1 MAIFKRKHLN
11 LVLQGTKTQT
21 RRVHKRLWTV
31 GRIYAVRDRWFTK
44 PAGYILITRRFRQRL
59 GDITPKEIEKEGYKD
74 VGEYKKIWEEIW
86 GPGSWNPDLVVT
98 VYEFVLH
105 PTEDKKN
112 T

>member
-59 GDITPKEIEKEGYKD
+59 GDITQKDIKKEGYKELE
-74 VGEYKKIWEEIW
+74 EYKKVWEEIW
-86 GPGSWNPDLVVT
+86 GPGSWNSDLVVT
-98 VYEFVLH
+98 VYEFILQH
-105 PTEDKKN
+105 PEDL